1 MEKREGDKKQEK
13 NSIESKRL
21 VKVTWGCP
29 TKIAAEKKLLYQK
42 EKCMK
47 MDAATA
53 YYYGPEFY
61 LEN

>member
-1 MEKREGDKKQEK
+1 MTGIVHHNQ
-13 NSIESKRL
+13 
-21 VKVTWGCP
+21 
-29 TKIAAEKKLLYQK
+29 AAEKKLLYQK

-53 YYYGPEFY
+53 YYYEPEFY